1 MVVVGVTVA
10 VVVAVVVVVV
20 DVDVDVDI
28 VVEVD
33 AVVVAVVVE
42 VVPRGSV
49 PVVVLGAAA
58 VPAVGRITDA
68 EAEADVDVDRG
79 GCPVV
84 VAPVVADAEGD
95 VVAWVEEAEDTVV
108 DTVEGTTAEG
118 RGEGVS
124 GRQPRT
130 PGTAATNT
138 KTATA
143 AGSHRRNV

>member
-10 VVVAVVVVVV
+10 VVVVVVV
-20 DVDVDVDI
+20 DMDVDVDI

-33 AVVVAVVVE
+33 AVVVAVGAE

-68 EAEADVDVDRG
+68 EAEVDVDVDRG

-95 VVAWVEEAEDTVV
+95 VVACVEEAV
-108 DTVEGTTAEG
+108 DTAEG

-130 PGTAATNT
+130 PGTAAANT